1 MYTMYMYVHVLWLQC
16 NEFYTSF
23 MCSYLILSRF
33 MTGACTWYWERNM
46 FHQHLQWRI
55 ALHPSVTTLDHCTNL
70 MLNQGQKWLW
80 LVRWKHIWRHFTC
93 LKIQHL
99 SFWRKGKGEGT
110 IPLWWKKTVFTK
122 CDHIKEWKFGEV
134 VLSIRQQLVWKHSQS
149 LWTQCEPDPPNLGS
163 GGCLPPSWE
172 ERWKYWCARHRHRSK
187 TYSCGFNLWS
197 CCVC

>member
-1 MYTMYMYVHVLWLQC
+1 MYTMYMYVLCIQC

-23 MCSYLILSRF
+23 MRSYLILFRF
-33 MTGACTWYWERNM
+33 MTGACTWYWARNM

-55 ALHPSVTTLDHCTNL
+55 AWDENTYEDIL
-70 MLNQGQKWLW
+70 
-80 LVRWKHIWRHFTC
+80 RTC

-99 SFWRKGKGEGT
+99 SFWRKCKGEGT

-122 CDHIKEWKFGEV
+122 CGHIKEWKFGEV